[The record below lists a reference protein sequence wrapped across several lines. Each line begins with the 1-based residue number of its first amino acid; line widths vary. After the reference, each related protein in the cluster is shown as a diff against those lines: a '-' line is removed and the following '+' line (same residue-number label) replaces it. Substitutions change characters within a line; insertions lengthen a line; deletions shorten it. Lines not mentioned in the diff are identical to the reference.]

1 MKVFLVKIVG
11 IDIWNKAI
19 GEDSMEQNLKT
30 KLTYAYNIAIKYGL
44 CFDCRW
50 KHDSEE
56 CHRYDCYVNSVKI
69 IQDALHKLYEEE
81 YEIGG
86 K

>member
-1 MKVFLVKIVG
+1 MGEIA
-11 IDIWNKAI
+11 WNRISK
-19 GEDSMEQNLKT
+19 QNL
-30 KLTYAYNIAIKYGL
+30 LMRIIL
-44 CFDCRW
+44 QLSMDCVLIV
-50 KHDSEE
+50 DEE

-69 IQDALHKLYEEE
+69 IQDTLYKMYEEE

>member
-1 MKVFLVKIVG
+1 
-11 IDIWNKAI
+11 
-19 GEDSMEQNLKT
+19 MEQNLKT
-30 KLTYAYNIAIKYGL
+30 KLAYVYNIAIKYGL

-56 CHRYDCYVNSVKI
+56 CHRYDSVKI
-69 IQDALHKLYEEE
+69 IQDTLYKMYEEE